1 MKFAWKDVLF
11 TLASGFVVQKIVDGE
26 GLSFLNKLRKKPGS
40 QLSMANMP
48 EPILPERFGP
58 QPYAIYYERIVWSLS
73 KDFDLPKIR
82 QARNFL
88 NQHEAE
94 IEQSFHRKVPP
105 EALAR
110 HVQDVLDGK
119 ASFEKV
125 DSKAAFMARA
135 ERVLGTKA
143 ARAVNGLPPEPEP
156 EPEPEGQERAC
167 IVKASTRA

>member
-26 GLSFLNKLRKKPGS
+26 GLSFLNKLRKKSGGEK
-40 QLSMANMP
+40 LTMANMP

-73 KDFDLPKIR
+73 RDFDLPKIR

-88 NQHEAE
+88 NQHEAQ
-94 IEQSFHRKVPP
+94 IEQSFHQKVPP
-105 EALAR
+105 EMLAR

-119 ASFEKV
+119 ATFDKV
-125 DSKAAFMARA
+125 DTKAAFMARA
-135 ERVLGTKA
+135 ERVLGTRT
-143 ARAVNGLPPEPEP
+143 ARAVNNLPPEPEP
-156 EPEPEGQERAC
+156 EATEQE
-167 IVKASTRA
+167 